1 MSDYAF
7 KYKNFPEIVNDETDV
22 FNHFSQF
29 GEVIEAGLARKYYG
43 CLSSF

>member
-22 FNHFSQF
+22 FNHFS
-29 GEVIEAGLARKYYG
+29 
-43 CLSSF
+43 